1 MDYGAAPWRAR
12 SRTTTWHLVFEACRI
27 FVVVVA
33 SLQGPAVIVF
43 ACASQWK
50 WRRMRHKAELEF
62 GLYEKRKDGSDSS
75 GRHKSSHT
83 VLGLHRTNY
92 YEVSFI
98 QILLG
103 RTWVFALSTRRC
115 YCIKIN
121 PKRCF
126 LLFKLGGRRII
137 RLRCHLQCA

>member
-12 SRTTTWHLVFEACRI
+12 SRTTSWRLVFEACRI

-50 WRRMRHKAELEF
+50 WRRTRHKAELEF
-62 GLYEKRKDGSDSS
+62 GLCEKRKDGSDSS

-83 VLGLHRTNY
+83 VLGLLRTNY
-92 YEVSFI
+92 YEVIFI

-103 RTWVFALSTRRC
+103 RTWVFALSTRC
-115 YCIKIN
+115 CHCIKIN
-121 PKRCF
+121 PKGWF

-137 RLRCHLQCA
+137 SFTCYRQCA